1 MRHEIT
7 LVFPYKNFSRILLP
21 VVIEKSIVVY
31 LQLLSVVEISKNYL
45 LYGGHHG
52 AIVVGECVYLVVSK
66 RERQTVKE
74 ESNYVAF
81 PHFQVGQWRLLMWP
95 FKIYFVMVSL
105 TTSFP
110 SWVRNSM

>member
-31 LQLLSVVEISKNYL
+31 LQLLSVVEIPKNCL

-52 AIVVGECVYLVVSK
+52 AIVVSITVGGGVYLVVSK
-66 RERQTVKE
+66 RETDGQRGVKLCGI
-74 ESNYVAF
+74 STLSSRSMDF
-81 PHFQVGQWRLLMWP
+81 LCGLLK
-95 FKIYFVMVSL
+95 FIL
-105 TTSFP
+105 
-110 SWVRNSM
+110 